1 MTRFSK
7 LPDGRVLDSEPMK
20 AGDPLLVF
28 DKTSRKWVEF
38 EGTLGDWR
46 HSIAITA
53 ADVARLTRQCP
64 VYTPTKIHH
73 TKSKTQVSVSQ
84 PRARNP

>member
-1 MTRFSK
+1 MQNPYDRFSK

-28 DKTSRKWVEF
+28 DKTSDTWMDF
-38 EGTLGDWR
+38 EGTLGEWR

-53 ADVARLTRQCP
+53 EEATRLTSGAAQ
-64 VYTPTKIHH
+64 
-73 TKSKTQVSVSQ
+73 SQ
-84 PRARNP
+84 SQSNPHNGQAKK